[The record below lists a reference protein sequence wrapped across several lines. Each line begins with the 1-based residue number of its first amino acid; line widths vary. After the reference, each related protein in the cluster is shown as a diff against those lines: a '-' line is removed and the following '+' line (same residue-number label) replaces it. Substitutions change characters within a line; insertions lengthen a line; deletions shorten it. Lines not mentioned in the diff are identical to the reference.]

1 MRCPRTVFSTAFRG
15 GSSAVRARLTALLA
29 GRRRLGIGLIAAAL
43 CTVVL
48 AGALVTCRPQAQA
61 PTLDTDVLC
70 PLLEYEGRHPA
81 SASVLASGARDGR
94 TVAAVLARY
103 EEPYTLILY
112 PCLIAQGSPVTLEGA
127 QRYCGP
133 LRSASAWAVP
143 DGERLSLYFLADLAQ
158 SDGITGTF
166 QGGCLVYEDGQVSWS
181 WPAPAGTAAYQT
193 FWRENRELPYS
204 SEPGAPFLLTAAEH
218 PIALE
223 HLGPSFLTDQLL
235 PALSERGVTALGVQL
250 LPREL
255 GLITLPESTP
265 RPQEVPVLWLLDYRV
280 LPADP
285 AAARAAGFTL
295 DEQGWLVPD
304 ASLGWM
310 TAAVNSQGRQ
320 VCAIPV
326 SSGDTLEA
334 MEQAQAALDQAQ
346 AIPDPSAT
354 PVTDSGGT
362 YDADTGIF
370 YSQAI
375 DLGYLVPEPLRDAVC
390 FRHGSDAEGHPTL
403 TMLLRSGVA
412 WQQTYGGTLDG
423 GLWRITV
430 LDVPGEAYSY
440 YDSLLGIS
448 GSHLW
453 MDNMEVYGVI
463 PGQSCFCLE
472 SLSCDDVPQTASG
485 ILSQWQEAR
494 THLLTDGGV
503 LDEYAFFQNPDLP
516 TDEDFTVLPF
526 PQGHDGP
533 SAQRIG
539 IGTQGDLGLGAPL
552 STRTSTRSVAAAGDY
567 WLEETYDGLIATLY
581 VEGASGTRTLTA
593 LDVTMPIETNSSRR
607 NAGIGAPAYSAWL
620 CYAGYDY
627 GYPLPQDPLPADFF
641 LDGPEGSDL
650 PVNPRY
656 ADTPI
661 CFSITQTQGGVP
673 LPCPYRLEFYCTDNS
688 VTRVVMY
695 ADLLDG
701 ARPF

>member
-1 MRCPRTVFSTAFRG
+1 M
-15 GSSAVRARLTALLA
+15 
-29 GRRRLGIGLIAAAL
+29 
-43 CTVVL
+43 
-48 AGALVTCRPQAQA
+48 
-61 PTLDTDVLC
+61 
-70 PLLEYEGRHPA
+70 
-81 SASVLASGARDGR
+81 
-94 TVAAVLARY
+94 
-103 EEPYTLILY
+103 
-112 PCLIAQGSPVTLEGA
+112 
-127 QRYCGP
+127 
-133 LRSASAWAVP
+133 
-143 DGERLSLYFLADLAQ
+143 
-158 SDGITGTF
+158 
-166 QGGCLVYEDGQVSWS
+166 
-181 WPAPAGTAAYQT
+181 
-193 FWRENRELPYS
+193 
-204 SEPGAPFLLTAAEH
+204 
-218 PIALE
+218 
-223 HLGPSFLTDQLL
+223 
-235 PALSERGVTALGVQL
+235 
-250 LPREL
+250 
-255 GLITLPESTP
+255 
-265 RPQEVPVLWLLDYRV
+265 LWLLDYRV

-430 LDVPGEAYSY
+430 LDVPGEAFSY

-463 PGQSCFCLE
+463 PGQSCFCWKPFPVMISPDRLR
-472 SLSCDDVPQTASG
+472 DPVPGA
-485 ILSQWQEAR
+485 EAR
-494 THLLTDGGV
+494 THLLTDGDV

-516 TDEDFTVLPF
+516 TDETSPF
-526 PQGHDGP
+526 SPSLRAMTARRP
-533 SAQRIG
+533 SALASVPRAIWASSPPVHPDQHPLGGRG
-539 IGTQGDLGLGAPL
+539 RGLLAGGDLRRPDRHPL
-552 STRTSTRSVAAAGDY
+552 RG
-567 WLEETYDGLIATLY
+567 
-581 VEGASGTRTLTA
+581 GASGTRTLTA

-607 NAGIGAPAYSAWL
+607 NAGIARGL
-620 CYAGYDY
+620 
-627 GYPLPQDPLPADFF
+627 L
-641 LDGPEGSDL
+641 
-650 PVNPRY
+650 
-656 ADTPI
+656 
-661 CFSITQTQGGVP
+661 
-673 LPCPYRLEFYCTDNS
+673 RL
-688 VTRVVMY
+688 
-695 ADLLDG
+695 ALL
-701 ARPF
+701 RRL